1 MSGIVQ
7 PDRLDAHAGARI
19 LAERHQ
25 ASESMGKSVMESPV
39 PRLDIRVLGSLSAR
53 VNDADIELG
62 GTKQRRLL
70 TVLLLRANRAVAASE
85 IIDGLW
91 PDNPPRTARKNL
103 HVYVCELRKMLADR
117 IRTTA
122 GGYVFGAGA
131 AELDLLRFKD
141 LTVAGRRAA
150 RNGDPAAAA
159 DLLGAAVR
167 LWRGRPAA
175 ELWEPGEM
183 PHEASRLWE
192 HFATAYEDWIDA
204 TIALG
209 RNAEALESLD
219 AIDGS
224 VTFRERL
231 AVSRMRA
238 LSRCGRTLEALSFY
252 EDKRQYLA
260 REYGIDPSP
269 VLQAMHRDLLS
280 PRSREVPAT
289 IPEARPHAIPAVMH
303 QLPRRIPDLV
313 GRAEPL
319 RTIAKQPAGVSIIWG
334 RVGAGKTSLAIH
346 AAHQLAPDYPDGSL
360 FVRSRTAD
368 GRRKDGAAAT
378 SELLRAVGLSAAAPA
393 DRDGAS
399 ALWRSWTIGRKILL
413 VLDDVPGEDYVDDL
427 LPSSPDSLTLVTSR
441 SRLSGLEADLWVEVA
456 DFTEEE
462 AATLL
467 SRLMGARRVAAEHGA
482 VRRIIACCG
491 SSPLAIRII
500 AGKLATMPRLPLA
513 EFADRL
519 TATDPLAELVS
530 GKTSVADRYAAWHES
545 LPADGKAAARCL
557 AGLSP
562 DPFTLVEA
570 RQALAF
576 AGQAPDR
583 AFELLLELGVLSTAA
598 AVDEVTAHA
607 DDTIH
612 AEMFHLP
619 PLVRRFLL
627 RDSV

>member
-1 MSGIVQ
+1 
-7 PDRLDAHAGARI
+7 
-19 LAERHQ
+19 
-25 ASESMGKSVMESPV
+25 MGKSVMESPV
-39 PRLDIRVLGSLSAR
+39 PRLDIRLLGPLSAR
-53 VNDADIELG
+53 VDDADIELG

-70 TVLLLRANRAVAASE
+70 TVLLLRANRAVAVSE

-103 HVYVCELRKMLADR
+103 QVYVCGLRKTLADR
-117 IRTTA
+117 IRTSA

-131 AELDLLRFKD
+131 AELDLLRFED

-192 HFATAYEDWIDA
+192 HFVTAYEDWIDA

-219 AIDGS
+219 TIDGS
-224 VTFRERL
+224 ETFRERL

-269 VLQAMHRDLLS
+269 VLQAMYRNLLS
-280 PRSREVPAT
+280 PRSREVPA
-289 IPEARPHAIPAVMH
+289 IFPEIQQHAIPAATH

-313 GRAEPL
+313 GRAAPL
-319 RTIAKQPAGVSIIWG
+319 RLIAKQPAGVTIIWG
-334 RVGAGKTSLAIH
+334 RVGAGKTSLAVH
-346 AAHQLAPDYPDGSL
+346 AAHQVAADYPDGSL
-360 FVRSRTAD
+360 FVRSRAAD
-368 GRRKDGAAAT
+368 GRRKDSAAAT
-378 SELLRAVGLSAAAPA
+378 SELLRAAGLSAAVPA
-393 DRDGAS
+393 DADAAA
-399 ALWRSWTIGRKILL
+399 ALWRSWTTGRKILL
-413 VLDDVPGEDYVDDL
+413 VLDDVPGEDYVEDL

-441 SRLSGLEADLWVEVA
+441 SRLSGLEADQWVELE
-456 DFTEEE
+456 DFTQEE
-462 AATLL
+462 AAALL
-467 SRLMGARRVAAEHGA
+467 SRLIGERRVAAEHAA
-482 VRRIIACCG
+482 VTRIIACCG
-491 SSPLAIRII
+491 SSPLAIRVI
-500 AGKLATMPRLPLA
+500 AGKLSAMPRLPLT

-519 TATDPLAELVS
+519 AAADPLAELVS
-530 GKTSVADRYAAWHES
+530 GKTSVADRYAAWYES
-545 LPADGKAAARCL
+545 LPADGRAAARCL

-562 DPFTLVEA
+562 GPFTLVEA
-570 RQALAF
+570 RQALAL

-583 AFELLLELGVLSTAA
+583 ALELLLELSMLSAATAF
-598 AVDEVTAHA
+598 DEVTAHA
-607 DDTIH
+607 DVTIH
-612 AEMFHLP
+612 AEMFQVP

-627 RDSV
+627 RDPGRTAADLM